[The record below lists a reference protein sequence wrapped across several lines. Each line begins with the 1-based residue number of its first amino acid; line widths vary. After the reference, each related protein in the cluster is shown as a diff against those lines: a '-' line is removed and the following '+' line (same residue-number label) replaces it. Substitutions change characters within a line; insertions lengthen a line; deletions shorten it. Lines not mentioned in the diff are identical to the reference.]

1 MHDPYEGTLLFE
13 RSFKIDFIIIIYTG
27 VKLNLMNKLLTLTLG
42 CLLLMLQLVP
52 AAEVNIL
59 SERQE
64 FLLRPFLK
72 AFEENTG
79 IKANVVYLKKGSLER
94 LKQQP
99 GAVDALLTV
108 DISNLTA
115 IAEAGLFQPVNSSVI
130 NKNVPSNYRDPKGL
144 WSALTARGRVIYYS
158 KDRVKLSELSTY
170 EALADAKFA
179 KRICTR
185 SGYHKYNVALI
196 SSMIAEHGVDAAKN
210 WLQGLKNNLARKP
223 QGNDR
228 GQVKAIYQGQCDVAI
243 GNTYYMGK
251 MLERDDQREWAAS
264 VGIFF
269 PNQND
274 RGTHM
279 NVSGGAVTR
288 DAVNKNEG
296 VRLLEF
302 LSGDL
307 AQYMYAQVN
316 HEYPVKEGVPYSG
329 IVSTFGSSQ
338 EGVKKGK
345 FKQDKRNLSE
355 IGSYRKKAIQILDEV
370 NYDR

>member
-13 RSFKIDFIIIIYTG
+13 RSFKIDFKIIIYTG
-27 VKLNLMNKLLTLTLG
+27 GKFNLMNKLLTLTLG
-42 CLLLMLQLVP
+42 CLLLIPQLVP

-196 SSMIAEHGVDAAKN
+196 SSMIAEHGVDAAKK

-288 DAVNKNEG
+288 DAVNKNEA

-316 HEYPVKEGVPYSG
+316 HEYPVKEGVSYSG
-329 IVSTFGSSQ
+329 IVSSFGSSQ
-338 EGVKKGK
+338 EGVKKGI

-370 NYDR
+370 NYDK